1 MPAKRTSGINPLRL
15 SVVVPLMVAAC
26 GALLAVVRALPESPP
41 GDAAAVVAG
50 VVLSVVSASLL
61 EWLVH
66 RYVYHRRVV
75 PFLGRIFRIHHHG
88 HHLAIFP
95 TWRYVTRGAP
105 RRHPLL
111 DHGIDRLHARGWRNA
126 LIKLAHFAF
135 YMALGAA
142 CVWLPAWLV
151 TGRVAFLVTVVACN
165 VVFADLFVRVHDAIH
180 YPERH
185 PWMQRLGWFRFL
197 DRHHYIH
204 HVDTEANVN
213 FLLPLADWLLGTM
226 RRTLTA
232 DELAHHGSLREAK
245 ARPVGESEPA
255 REVARPR
262 RPVPGGDTRGE
273 SPP

>member
-1 MPAKRTSGINPLRL
+1 MPAKGKSGINRLRVA
-15 SVVVPLMVAAC
+15 VVAPLMVAAC
-26 GALLAVVRALPESPP
+26 AALTAGVRLLPDSLPGNTVAVA
-41 GDAAAVVAG
+41 AG
-50 VVLSVVSASLL
+50 VVLSVVAASLL

-75 PFLGRIFRIHHHG
+75 PLLGRIFRIHHHG
-88 HHLAIFP
+88 HHFAIFP
-95 TWRYVTRGAP
+95 TWRYVTHGTP
-105 RRHPLL
+105 RRHPIL
-111 DHGIDRLHARGWRNA
+111 DHSIERLHPRGWRNV
-126 LIKLAHFAF
+126 LTKLAHFAF
-135 YMALGAA
+135 YMVAGIV
-142 CVWLPAWLV
+142 CVGLPAWLA
-151 TGRVAFLVTVVACN
+151 TGNRVVLATIVVCN

-185 PWMQRLGWFRFL
+185 RWMQRLGWFRFP

-232 DELAHHGSLREAK
+232 DELAQHGSLDEAK
-245 ARPVGESEPA
+245 AQPVGESEPA

-262 RPVPGGDTRGE
+262 AGAKV
-273 SPP
+273 

>member
-1 MPAKRTSGINPLRL
+1 
-15 SVVVPLMVAAC
+15 MVAAC
-26 GALLAVVRALPESPP
+26 AALVGIVRQLPDSPP
-41 GDAAAVVAG
+41 GVASAVLAG
-50 VVLSVVSASLL
+50 LALSVVAASLL

-66 RYVYHRRVV
+66 RYVYHRCVV

-88 HHLAIFP
+88 HHSAIFP
-95 TWRYVTRGAP
+95 TWRYVTHGTP
-105 RRHPLL
+105 RRHPILGRSI
-111 DHGIDRLHARGWRNA
+111 DHLHPRGWRNV
-126 LIKLAHFAF
+126 LTKMAHFAF
-135 YMALGAA
+135 YMVSGIV
-142 CVWLPAWLV
+142 CVWLPAWLA
-151 TGRVAFLVTVVACN
+151 TGNLAFLATIIVCN

-185 PWMQRLGWFRFL
+185 RWMGQLGWFRFL

-232 DELAHHGSLREAK
+232 DELAHHGSLEEAK
-245 ARPVGESEPA
+245 AQPVGESEPA

-262 RPVPGGDTRGE
+262 VRVRV
-273 SPP
+273 